1 MLINLLLHSLA
12 RASHPLENK
21 GDRGG
26 GGGGEGIKQ
35 PLHHLTYRGFY
46 KFICKNLQ
54 KGLGKAL
61 V

>member
-21 GDRGG
+21 GD
-26 GGGGEGIKQ
+26 GGEGIKQ